1 MSIKTYTL
9 SQYQEEM
16 KKRIPV
22 KESGKQQEI
31 LQHEIRQR
39 ERQMEERHQQELQ
52 QLRQQLERAREESR
66 LETHQRERMERQ
78 LQEMR
83 EELQRLHLEIQERD
97 QRERRKERESQERE
111 RRLEDTER
119 QLQERGR
126 EFEERN
132 RQAQEEIQQLRIEN
146 EEREQLLQEQ
156 LRQSEQD
163 LQEKRDQLEQQ
174 QSSWVLNEEEI
185 TMTDNVLGNGG
196 YGEVRVGLFRGLRV
210 AAKRLHEM
218 ILSPYNR
225 GVFCREMEIASKV
238 RHPNLLQFIGA
249 TREGNPIILTELMPT
264 SLRKELETGTPLP
277 YPTILSISMNVA
289 CALNYLHLFK
299 PHPILHRD
307 ISSGN
312 VLLQPT
318 FFMGIG
324 WRAKVSDYGSANL
337 QNLIATTANPGNR
350 VYSAPEAGNP
360 REHSPAMDVFSYG
373 VLLIEMSICSIP
385 QPDNRR
391 QDINSIRRPTF
402 KGLVQRCVMDN
413 YRLRPKMSDIISELN
428 HTI

>member
-1 MSIKTYTL
+1 MLLLLLAYTEGDELSIKTYTL

-31 LQHEIRQR
+31 LQQEITQR

-52 QLRQQLERAREESR
+52 QLRQQLERAREESH
-66 LETHQRERMERQ
+66 LEIRQRERMERQ

-97 QRERRKERESQERE
+97 QRERRKERESQQRE

-119 QLQERGR
+119 RLQERER

-132 RQAQEEIQQLRIEN
+132 RQAQEEIRQLRIEN
-146 EEREQLLQEQ
+146 EERERQFQEREQLLQEQ

-163 LQEKRDQLEQQ
+163 LQEKQDQLEQQ

-210 AAKRLHEM
+210 AAKRLHQI

-277 YPTILSISMNVA
+277 YSTILNISLDVA
-289 CALNYLHLFK
+289 CALNYVYIYTFTSSSL
-299 PHPILHRD
+299 ILYYTETSVVVMSSYSQMSPWVLGGELRYPTMARQTFR
-307 ISSGN
+307 ISLPRQLILVIVSTLPLKLVIQGN
-312 VLLQPT
+312 TLQQWT
-318 FFMGIG
+318 CSVM
-324 WRAKVSDYGSANL
+324 VSS
-337 QNLIATTANPGNR
+337 
-350 VYSAPEAGNP
+350 
-360 REHSPAMDVFSYG
+360 
-373 VLLIEMSICSIP
+373 
-385 QPDNRR
+385 
-391 QDINSIRRPTF
+391 
-402 KGLVQRCVMDN
+402 
-413 YRLRPKMSDIISELN
+413 
-428 HTI
+428 